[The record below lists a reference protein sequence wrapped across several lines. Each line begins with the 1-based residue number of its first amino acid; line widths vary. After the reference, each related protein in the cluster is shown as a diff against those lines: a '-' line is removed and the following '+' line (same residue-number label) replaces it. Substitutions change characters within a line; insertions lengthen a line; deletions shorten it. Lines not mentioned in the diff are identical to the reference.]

1 MKLEIK
7 KQWHYKKRWRE
18 EALAYLLQAGHETHD
33 LNIAIEEFLFLI
45 VHVRKEKGE
54 AENPNNRVGKIF
66 DFH

>member
-1 MKLEIK
+1 M
-7 KQWHYKKRWRE
+7 
-18 EALAYLLQAGHETHD
+18 LQAGHETHD